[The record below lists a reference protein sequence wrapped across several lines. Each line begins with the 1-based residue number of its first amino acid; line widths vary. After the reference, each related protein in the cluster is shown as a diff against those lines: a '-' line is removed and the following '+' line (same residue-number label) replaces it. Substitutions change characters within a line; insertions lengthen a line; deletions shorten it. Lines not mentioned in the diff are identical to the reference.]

1 MKDIETM
8 LNKTNRKLIV
18 ASEKLFISNSLLKEF
33 MKDHDI
39 LTFNYDT
46 SIDLEENSR
55 EVWKKFIMNLDYSY
69 DKIVFMGHGVDCN
82 IIYPLYRNK
91 KLDFDAAVFV
101 DYKNPDTLLI
111 PPSYEEALRKS
122 KVKIYSFS
130 TRNKKETP
138 SAIIQSHQ
146 SLPWYHTTRSYRLAQ
161 EIYGCIVYDTY
172 QENYLSGAN
181 SKLI

>member
-1 MKDIETM
+1 
-8 LNKTNRKLIV
+8 
-18 ASEKLFISNSLLKEF
+18 

-39 LTFNYDT
+39 LTFNYST
-46 SIDLEENSR
+46 FMDLEENTR
-55 EVWKKFIMNLDYSY
+55 EVWKKIKMNLDNPYE
-69 DKIVFMGHGVDCN
+69 KIVFIAHGVDCN

-101 DYKNPDTLLI
+101 DYKNPDTLLV
-111 PPSYEEALRKS
+111 PPSYEEALKKS

-138 SAIIQSHQ
+138 CAVIQSHQ
-146 SLPWYHTTRSYRLAQ
+146 SLPWYYTIRSRRLAQ
-161 EIYGCIVYDTY
+161 EIYGCVVYDTY

-181 SKLI
+181 SRLI